1 MHALLFSILA
11 SSISFVLETKYI
23 LTEVNLEQ
31 MTFLFL
37 SLFLVCL
44 NCGVKF
50 SSLSLMKLDQALEA
64 EVTGTSGM

>member
-1 MHALLFSILA
+1 MHALLFSIFA

-50 SSLSLMKLDQALEA
+50 SLLSLMKLHQALEA
-64 EVTGTSGM
+64 EFTGTRGM